1 MEDKIMSFEA
11 ITEDE
16 LKKFKKEFA
25 ESKSEA
31 VQGAVMAQ
39 GIPAV
44 SINKSVEALM
54 THQYS
59 INVESGDIT
68 NQKRSGR
75 CWMFAATNVMRLE
88 VMKKLKIKNMELSQ
102 AYPLFWDK
110 LEKSNFFLENIL
122 KTIDEPNGSRITDFL
137 LSSPIGDGGQWTM
150 FVNLVE
156 KYGVCPKDVYPETAS
171 SSNTQAM
178 DKYITLKLREDACT
192 LRKLHQE
199 EKKTVEE
206 LRPLKE
212 KMLSEVYHI
221 LAVCLGEPPVKFTYE
236 YVDEDKKFGRIADI
250 TPKEFFDKYV
260 GLKLDDYVSVL
271 SCPGPRYPFEKAFT
285 VKYLNNVEGGNKVLY
300 INLPIERV
308 KELVIK
314 QLSDNRVVW
323 FGSDV
328 GQFSYTPDGVMST
341 EMWNVNKVLGTEFG
355 MTKAER
361 VDYGE
366 SLMTHAMVITGVNIV
381 DNKPNR
387 WRVENSWGDAIGDKG
402 YFVMSDDWFNEFV
415 YQAVI
420 DKKYLTED
428 EVKILEQDPIELE
441 AWDPMGSLAL

>member
-1 MEDKIMSFEA
+1 MVKSISLDEIKKFSDDFKSSNSEA
-11 ITEDE
+11 I
-16 LKKFKKEFA
+16 
-25 ESKSEA
+25 
-31 VQGAVMAQ
+31 QGAVMAQ

-44 SINKSVEALM
+44 AVNKSKQALL

-59 INVESGDIT
+59 INVESGIIT

-88 VMKKLKIKNMELSQ
+88 VMKKLNIKNMELSQ

-122 KTIDEPNGSRITDFL
+122 KTLDEKNGSRIVDFL

-156 KYGVCPKDVYPETAS
+156 KYGVCPKEVYPETAS
-171 SSNTQAM
+171 SSNTTAM
-178 DKYITLKLREDACT
+178 DKYITLKLREYACV
-192 LRKLHQE
+192 LRKKYQE
-199 EKKTVEE
+199 EKKVVEK

-212 KMLSEVYHI
+212 KMLSEIYHI
-221 LAVCLGEPPVKFTYE
+221 LAVCLGEPPLTFTYE
-236 YVDEDKKFGRIADI
+236 YKDKDEKFGRIENI
-250 TPKEFFDKYV
+250 TPKEFFDQYV

-271 SCPGPRYPFEKAFT
+271 SCPGPRYPFNKAFT

-300 INLPIERV
+300 VNLPIERV

-314 QLSDNRVVW
+314 QLSDDKVVW

-328 GQFSYTPDGVMST
+328 GQFSVTADGIMAI
-341 EMWNVNKVLGTEFG
+341 EMWNLEQVLDTKFG
-355 MTKAER
+355 LTKAER

-366 SLMTHAMVITGVNIV
+366 SLMTHAMVITGVNLIEGA
-381 DNKPNR
+381 PNR
-387 WRVENSWGDAIGDKG
+387 WKVENSWGDTVGDKG
-402 YFVMSDDWFNEFV
+402 YFVMSDEWFDNYV
-415 YQAVI
+415 YQVVI
-420 DKKYLTED
+420 EKKYLTKKELALLD
-428 EVKILEQDPIELE
+428 EKPVELE